1 MHMLAILSKALV
13 IPGLVS
19 NHGHVSLMATGTPWK
34 RPLTIALALMYDMIM
49 SNQAEEYV
57 ADLACPL
64 SAQVAPARQ
73 RYPAGG
79 LQAHKYLACKVQQ
92 RGELANKRAIAQQLS
107 KSTVSKCLQ

>member
-34 RPLTIALALMYDMIM
+34 RPLTMALALMYDMIM

-57 ADLACPL
+57 WIRGRPCLPSFCSGGACQAALPGRRPT
-64 SAQVAPARQ
+64 STQISRMQSTAKGG
-73 RYPAGG
+73 AG
-79 LQAHKYLACKVQQ
+79 K
-92 RGELANKRAIAQQLS
+92 
-107 KSTVSKCLQ
+107 